1 MSGETDRT
9 AVGKIG
15 RMPADIRREVCRRLA
30 DNETAASVIA
40 WLESQKAA
48 RDVLDDQF
56 DGAKVLPQNLSE
68 WKRNPE
74 FQRFVKQR
82 EDIAQAKGYCE
93 FSLGMAKAAGGI
105 NSGSVAVIGG
115 KILEMLETADPDTAL
130 ALVKGVDALRKRE
143 QEDAKQ
149 ALRKRIADQN
159 DRKLALAEE
168 QFQARTCEIFLKW
181 YEDKRVKDIMAQ
193 KAEKPVVI
201 ANLRKAFFGD
211 KPKDLEYK

>member
-1 MSGETDRT
+1 MSEQADRT

-30 DNETAASVIA
+30 DNETAQSVID
-40 WLESQKAA
+40 WLDKQQSA
-48 RDVLDDQF
+48 RAVLDDQF

-68 WKRNPE
+68 WKKNPE
-74 FQRFVKQR
+74 FIRFFSQR
-82 EDIAQAKGYCE
+82 EKVAETKGYCE
-93 FSLGMAKAAGGI
+93 FSLDMAKAAGGI

-115 KILEMLETADPDTAL
+115 KILQMLETADEDTAL

-149 ALRKRIADQN
+149 ALRKRIVDQN
-159 DRKLALAEE
+159 DRKLSLAED
-168 QFQARTCEIFLKW
+168 QFQARTCDIFLKW

-193 KAEKPVVI
+193 KAEKPVII
-201 ANLRKAFFGD
+201 ANLRKAFFGE